1 MREADW
7 TEPMNVWQRYL
18 ISALLPFTISSMIIG
33 TLGLIITTGMV
44 SSKCVFFLHAHPQR
58 TLSTSF
64 KVLCQLGKKYLW
76 YNMGTFNAC
85 WVCLVAMIDF

>member
-33 TLGLIITTGMV
+33 TLGLIIMTGMV
-44 SSKCVFFLHAHPQR
+44 SSKCVFVWFVCASTEDVIHQLKSIVPAGQKIFLIQYGH
-58 TLSTSF
+58 
-64 KVLCQLGKKYLW
+64 
-76 YNMGTFNAC
+76 
-85 WVCLVAMIDF
+85 I